1 MVACELLQREH
12 VSIPHGVREG
22 DSEVREFGGG
32 FGGSG
37 VRGFGGGVRG
47 FGGSEPD
54 KTVAMIAT
62 GSAERTRGTEYKTI
76 RMCAG

>member
-22 DSEVREFGGG
+22 DSEVREFEG
-32 FGGSG
+32 
-37 VRGFGGGVRG
+37 G

-54 KTVAMIAT
+54 KTVATIAT